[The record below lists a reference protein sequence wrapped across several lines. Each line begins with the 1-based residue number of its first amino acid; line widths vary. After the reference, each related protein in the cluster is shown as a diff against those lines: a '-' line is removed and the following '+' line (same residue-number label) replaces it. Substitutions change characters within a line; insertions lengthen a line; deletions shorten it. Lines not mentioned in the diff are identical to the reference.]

1 MILNRKYMCHIL
13 KTYSLFIS
21 FTYAYGIILGV
32 QIKIGLRY
40 QFLNLPLKLIR
51 ISLISYI
58 DYWNNSRA
66 MHNLRRGSLM

>member
-13 KTYSLFIS
+13 NTYSLFIS

-40 QFLNLPLKLIR
+40 QFLNLLFE
-51 ISLISYI
+51 I
-58 DYWNNSRA
+58 DKNFINIVHW
-66 MHNLRRGSLM
+66 LLE

>member
-1 MILNRKYMCHIL
+1 MCHIL

-32 QIKIGLRY
+32 QIKIGLRNQY
-40 QFLNLPLKLIR
+40 LKLIR

-66 MHNLRRGSLM
+66 MHNLRRGSLK